1 MVKQATVAAGVKP
14 ERSWGGVVALIL
26 TPHGIVQAI
35 PRNIRRAKVRIECIP
50 NDGLSSYLRTHTNMQ
65 VDSLGRD
72 APSSFLKSAGRW
84 LRRHRDAVI
93 AWSVLIPLLTY
104 FIVMT
109 FVPLAFLISMSFAQW
124 NIIEPP
130 KWVGFDNISHIFSS
144 EKDWF
149 YLKVIGRTFVYGVI
163 ILTLNVTGGFFTA
176 LVLNQNIRFKGIYR
190 TMWYVPGVFSGAVM
204 ALLMKIYL
212 QGSSQ
217 GVLNLIIGRLGLDPV
232 DWVRHAVWMPM
243 ITILF
248 VVWQGIG
255 FTVIFFL
262 AGLQAVDE
270 NLYDAA
276 RIDGANK
283 RQLLRHITIPQMIP
297 VMLFITVTGLVNSM
311 QMWEVPRLITGGGPE
326 QSTYTLVWSIQ
337 NDAFG
342 ALNMGMATAQSL
354 VLFVI
359 LIVFIGWQLRE
370 YQRRYIS

>member
-1 MVKQATVAAGVKP
+1 MQADSFG
-14 ERSWGGVVALIL
+14 
-26 TPHGIVQAI
+26 
-35 PRNIRRAKVRIECIP
+35 RNASP
-50 NDGLSSYLRTHTNMQ
+50 
-65 VDSLGRD
+65 
-72 APSSFLKSAGRW
+72 SFLKSVGRW
-84 LRRHRDAVI
+84 FRRHRDAVV
-93 AWSVLIPLLTY
+93 AWSVLTPLLTY
-104 FIVMT
+104 FVIMT

-130 KWVGFDNISHIFSS
+130 KWVGFDNILHIFSG

-163 ILTLNVTGGFFTA
+163 ILTLNVTGGFFIA

-217 GVLNLIIGRLGLDPV
+217 GVLNLIIGRLGMDPI
-232 DWVRHAVWMPM
+232 DWVRHPVWMPV
-243 ITILF
+243 ITVLF

-276 RIDGANK
+276 RIDGANN
-283 RQLLRHITIPQMIP
+283 RQLLRHITIPQMVP

-326 QSTYTLVWSIQ
+326 NSTYTLVWSIQ

-354 VLFVI
+354 VLFVL

-370 YQRRYIS
+370 YQRRYIA